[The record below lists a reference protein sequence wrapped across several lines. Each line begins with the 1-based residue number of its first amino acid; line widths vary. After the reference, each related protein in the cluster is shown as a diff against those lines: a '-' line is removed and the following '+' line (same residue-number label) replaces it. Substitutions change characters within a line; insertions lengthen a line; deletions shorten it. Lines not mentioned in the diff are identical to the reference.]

1 MSDHLHS
8 TARALRH
15 TVVHSP
21 TSFTCCGQVSSALSP
36 RLRREMTERTAR
48 SYLLSQLQAHL
59 YSVFY
64 VRGGIDSSAWESP
77 GAGSDLTSFRDGL
90 SAANTGTGCT
100 QGGWTVL
107 ASSASEV
114 VVRRGNGVRLM
125 LRPEDC
131 FAGPGAIPRPG
142 SIVALHT
149 NKELA
154 NASPGFYMAVSNRDQ
169 DHADAYQRL
178 RVYWNLKPEG
188 AVHLLRVCTQELND
202 RGLFFHLKVLNDP
215 AAYSRCDAGVL
226 YFQKADFTAVAAV
239 LKFALPQLAPFLKRE
254 VPLFTKCL
262 APGVG
267 FAEDPGGVESFGQH
281 RCRIFADG
289 IIGAYEQKARHLDK
303 RLAIVADRFASAG
316 ICLNTPYLNPHSID
330 NYFAETRYA
339 A

>member
-1 MSDHLHS
+1 MSDHLQDI
-8 TARALRH
+8 ARALRH
-15 TVVHSP
+15 TVIHSP
-21 TSFTCCGQVSSALSP
+21 TSFTCSGQTFSALSP
-36 RLRREMTERTAR
+36 RLRREMTGRTVR
-48 SYLLSQLQAHL
+48 SNLLSHLQAQL
-59 YSVFY
+59 YGVFY
-64 VRGGIDSSAWESP
+64 VRGGCDSSAWGNP
-77 GAGSDLTSFRDGL
+77 GASDLASFKDDL
-90 SAANTGTGCT
+90 SSANTGTGCI
-100 QGGWTVL
+100 QGGWIVL
-107 ASSASEV
+107 ASNASEV
-114 VVRRGNGVRLM
+114 VVRRGSGVRLM

-131 FAGPGAIPRPG
+131 VADPGAIPRPG
-142 SIVALHT
+142 NIVSLRT

-154 NASPGFYMAVSNRDQ
+154 NASPGYYMAVSNRDQ
-169 DHADAYQRL
+169 HHADAYHLL

-202 RGLFFHLKVLNDP
+202 RGLFFQLKVLNDP

-226 YFQKADFTAVAAV
+226 YFQKADFTPVAAV
-239 LKFALPQLAPFLKRE
+239 LRFALPRLAPFLKRE

-316 ICLNTPYLNPHSID
+316 ICLNTPYLNPGSMD
-330 NYFAETRYA
+330 NYFAAARYA
-339 A
+339 I